1 MHISGHVSKPLN
13 AGVLLRLLLLAGAL
27 LFCLPALADDA
38 SRIVNS
44 PVAVPESLL
53 RQMDTLRL
61 KPSVGTG
68 VVRYMAGQDAAL
80 IRQWLRSEG
89 YLDAKVT
96 PVLEAGEA
104 RWRVDAGALWRIR
117 HVEVSPALSTHVAA
131 LPHSGDAFRS
141 DAYEQAKSALRW
153 AWRDAGYLKAA
164 FDKAVVIPDKK
175 TREVDITWHIVPGPL
190 FYISTIHVDGAAQY
204 SVDLAVRIS
213 QLQAG
218 QIVTQ
223 QRLQDAMQHLSEDSR
238 YQHAMVVPQ
247 MQQAVGNR
255 VPLRITVS
263 EAGWRKLSGDVGYS
277 TDAGLGLGANWVDRS
292 LLQGKLEYA
301 LRAQTSRTTSG
312 AGATLTVPTWPE
324 YDQQVGV
331 NVDYLRKS
339 TDGRL
344 YDSVNGGP
352 FWQWNFRRKDY
363 LRLTLQAENVREAG
377 AHLLTLGPRMD
388 VRFSH
393 EQGGLVPLKGWR
405 MNFGAGLPLRVN
417 SAGLWAVLDV
427 SGRYFFRPV
436 NWLLLSPRAGYGRT
450 LNLQGVVPK
459 TYRQFAGGA
468 TSARGYSLDSL
479 GPVGADGLATGGLMK
494 TYGGVDLVL
503 MPEAEL
509 FSPLLFA
516 DAAKVWQAIGRAAP
530 TAFSAGFGVIMRT
543 PAGPLR
549 LDLALPLN
557 RRPQDKRFQFYL
569 TLGDVF

>member
-1 MHISGHVSKPLN
+1 MHICSHVNKPLS
-13 AGVLLRLLLLAGAL
+13 AGTLLRLVLLAGAL
-27 LFCLPALADDA
+27 LFCLPAQANDA
-38 SRIVNS
+38 SRIVDS
-44 PVAVPESLL
+44 PVAIPEALL
-53 RQMDTLRL
+53 KQMDTLRL
-61 KPSVGTG
+61 KPGVGTG
-68 VVRYMAGQDAAL
+68 VVRYMAMQDATV

-89 YLDAKVT
+89 YLDAEVT
-96 PVLEAGEA
+96 PLLEADEA
-104 RWRVDAGALWRIR
+104 RWRVDAGAMWRIR
-117 HVEVSPALSTHVAA
+117 HIEVSPVLSARVA
-131 LPHSGDAFRS
+131 LPHTGDAFRS
-141 DAYEQAKSALRW
+141 ETYEQAKSALRW
-153 AWRDAGYLKAA
+153 AWRDAGYLQADFA
-164 FDKAVVIPDKK
+164 KAVVIPDKQS
-175 TREVDITWHIVPGPL
+175 REVDIIRHVTPGPL
-190 FYISTIHVDGAAQY
+190 FFIASIGVEGAEQY
-204 SVDLAVRIS
+204 TADLVVRIS
-213 QLQAG
+213 QLKAG

-238 YQHAMVVPQ
+238 YLHAMIVPQ
-247 MQQAVGNR
+247 MQEAVGNR

-292 LLQGKLEYA
+292 LLQGKIEYA

-312 AGATLTVPTWPE
+312 AGATLTLPTWPV

-344 YDSVNGGP
+344 YDSLGGGP

-377 AHLLTLGPRMD
+377 VHLLTLGPRAD

-393 EQGGLVPLKGWR
+393 EQGGLVPVRGWR
-405 MNFGAGLPLRVN
+405 LNMSAGLPLRVN
-417 SAGLWAVLDV
+417 SAGLWAVFDL
-427 SGRYFFRPV
+427 SGRYFYRPV
-436 NWLLLSPRAGYGRT
+436 DWLLLSPRAGYGRT

-468 TSARGYSLDSL
+468 ASARGYALDSL
-479 GPVGADGLATGGLMK
+479 GPVGTDGLATGGLMK

-516 DAAKVWQAIGRAAP
+516 DAAKVWQAIGRAAA
-530 TAFSAGFGVIMRT
+530 TVLSAGFGVIMRT

-557 RRPQDKRFQFYL
+557 RRAQDKRFQFYL